1 MFSCTSFRSV
11 WAAVRPYRKN
21 TTVEKHG
28 YGFCKVTHRFLR
40 GLHLVPYRMF
50 DPRED
55 NIQKQRGNPK
65 MLGCKMAAKQSE
77 SKGNMTFHWHCSYT
91 NARNPKC
98 TLCVSFFF
106 NLLVIFSY
114 VISILLF
121 SYYEI
126 YYILF
131 KLTVIVYSYV
141 LWAFSLNVSVS
152 QWLWTASVL

>member
-1 MFSCTSFRSV
+1 M
-11 WAAVRPYRKN
+11 RPYRQN

-77 SKGNMTFHWHCSYT
+77 SKDTVVILMQETLNVLYASAFLSVFHCSLIMKFAT
-91 NARNPKC
+91 F
-98 TLCVSFFF
+98 THQS
-106 NLLVIFSY
+106 
-114 VISILLF
+114 
-121 SYYEI
+121 
-126 YYILF
+126 
-131 KLTVIVYSYV
+131 
-141 LWAFSLNVSVS
+141 
-152 QWLWTASVL
+152 